1 MHPVVTFWFSIHY
14 AAAAVCREIF
24 DVNTQ
29 LASPNLQDTDI
40 SLILKNKMAAAGI
53 SLKIIY
59 LFLLADSQK

>member
-29 LASPNLQDTDI
+29 LASPNLQDI
-40 SLILKNKMAAAGI
+40 FIGR
-53 SLKIIY
+53 
-59 LFLLADSQK
+59 